1 LRVDPGGLDS
11 EQRNNGT
18 AKVPSDPE
26 IGAAR
31 LLHAAEN
38 DFPAARAKGAFY
50 QGLKGR
56 DREKIALRVDGNL
69 STVG

>member
-1 LRVDPGGLDS
+1 MRVDPGGLDS

-18 AKVPSDPE
+18 EVPSDPE

-56 DREKIALRVDGNL
+56 NRGKIVLRVDGNL

>member
-1 LRVDPGGLDS
+1 LRV
-11 EQRNNGT
+11 
-18 AKVPSDPE
+18 PSNPQ

-31 LLHAAEN
+31 QH
-38 DFPAARAKGAFY
+38 DFPAARAKEAFY

-56 DREKIALRVDGNL
+56 NRGKRNRGKIVLRVDGNL